1 MRSLTIVFVL
11 LLSLF
16 ISPKIYAQIPLS
28 EKAKITLLTCE
39 AGEELYSVFGHT
51 AIRVSD
57 PSRGMDVVY
66 NFGSFDFN
74 TPNFY
79 MKFVE
84 GDLQYFVS
92 IGSYSD
98 FLREYQYYDRTVY
111 EQELI
116 LKQVQK
122 QAISDE
128 LSDIL
133 LSDKRFYRYKFID
146 RNCTT
151 MVADVITDNIDGE
164 ISLETAKK
172 GETNRA
178 ILYSYLNNHFYER
191 LGINLV
197 FGYKT
202 DKVADKLFLPLEL
215 KEGVSNTS
223 INNTLLAKP
232 AVIINQGSEK
242 QQRKTLWD
250 SIYSFAIA
258 IGLLIYF
265 TKNKTVLLSYIII
278 SGLAGIFFSMIGFYS
293 LHQELSINY
302 NILLINPLFL
312 LLSYFLITKKTKAT
326 KVTTYTCM
334 ILLAIYIIF
343 MLNKPHMVIIFPLV
357 ILNLLILVRV
367 IALNKTYTLAK
378 TT

>member
-293 LHQELSINY
+293 L
-302 NILLINPLFL
+302 
-312 LLSYFLITKKTKAT
+312 
-326 KVTTYTCM
+326 
-334 ILLAIYIIF
+334 
-343 MLNKPHMVIIFPLV
+343 
-357 ILNLLILVRV
+357 
-367 IALNKTYTLAK
+367 
-378 TT
+378 